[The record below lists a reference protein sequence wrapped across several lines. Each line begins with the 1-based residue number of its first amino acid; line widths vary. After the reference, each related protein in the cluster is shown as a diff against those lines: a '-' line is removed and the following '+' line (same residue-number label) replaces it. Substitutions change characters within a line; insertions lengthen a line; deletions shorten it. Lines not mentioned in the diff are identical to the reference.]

1 MQAPAFRDTFPV
13 GCTPPSDR
21 NYAGQLNMDKQP
33 VGTLLEGLERLQR
46 LMLQAENDHQDILVS
61 LPAEQRTAC
70 SNLLHYLALRS
81 EDIRDL
87 QRRLHVAGLSSLAS
101 AESHIL
107 AQLSAIMERLG
118 KPPEPAM
125 TMVTFDQ
132 AIKNLLRNATALF
145 GPKRDKQ
152 IPYIMVTFGTTY
164 ADDLEAVKA
173 LLNMGMNVARIN
185 CAHDDE
191 TVWARMIENL
201 QRATAQTGLPCKVYM
216 DLAGP
221 KIRTKLITNRKK
233 KHGLELK
240 EGEKLLLV
248 GPDYSAHKESPH
260 PVVECGLEGVVGQ
273 LKVGARVLFDD
284 GIFACLVD
292 EVQDGTAL
300 LKVTRISSHKPYLKS
315 EKGINFPD
323 STLDVPS
330 LTDFDRHCLPFVSA
344 HADLVGYSFV
354 QSAKDVAQLQALLS
368 QGGPKKPYIILKI
381 EMPDAVSHL
390 PDLLI
395 QGMREPVFGVMIAR
409 GDLAI
414 ELGFERMGEV
424 QEEILWICEA
434 AHVPVIW
441 ATQVLET
448 LNKSGLATRS
458 EITDAGY
465 SFLAECV
472 MINKGKHIVEVMTT
486 LRDIF
491 HRSGGHHAKKR
502 YLFRPLHIATDFIRR
517 YQRVPELREVH

>member
-1 MQAPAFRDTFPV
+1 
-13 GCTPPSDR
+13 
-21 NYAGQLNMDKQP
+21 MDQQ
-33 VGTLLEGLERLQR
+33 TLDYFLHGLKRLQN
-46 LMLQAENDHQDILVS
+46 LMLQAEKEHQTMLLT
-61 LPAEQRTAC
+61 LPAEQRSAC

-81 EDIRDL
+81 EDLRDL
-87 QRRLHVAGLSSLAS
+87 QLRLHVAGLSSLAS
-101 AESHIL
+101 AESHIY

-118 KPPEPAM
+118 IEAEHPITA
-125 TMVTFDQ
+125 VTYDQ
-132 AIKNLLRNATALF
+132 AIKNMVRNAVLLF
-145 GPKRDKQ
+145 GVKRDRK
-152 IPYIMVTFGTTY
+152 IPYIMVTFDSDY
-164 ADDLEAVKA
+164 ADNLELVKG
-173 LLNMGMNVARIN
+173 LLVQGMNVARIN

-191 TVWARMIENL
+191 AVWSRMIENL
-201 QRATAQTGLPCKVYM
+201 KKATAQTGLPCKIYM

-221 KIRTKLITNRKK
+221 KIRTKLFSKRKK
-233 KHGLELK
+233 KHKLELQ

-248 GPDYSAHKESPH
+248 GPDASVQQDGLV
-260 PVVECGLEGVVGQ
+260 PVVGCSLEGIVGQ

-284 GIFACLVD
+284 GVFACLVEAVHH
-292 EVQDGTAL
+292 EVAE
-300 LKVTRISSHKPYLKS
+300 LKVTRISSNKPYLKAS
-315 EKGINFPD
+315 KGINFPD
-323 STLDVPS
+323 SILDTPS
-330 LTDFDRHCLPFVSA
+330 LTDFDLDCLPFVCS

-354 QSAKDVAQLQALLS
+354 RSAHDIERLQLLLS
-368 QGGPKKPYIILKI
+368 KAGPKKPYIILKI
-381 EMPDAVSHL
+381 EMPDAVKHL

-395 QGMREPVFGVMIAR
+395 QGMRERVFGVMIAR

-424 QEEILWICEA
+424 QEEILWFCEA

-458 EITDAGY
+458 EITDAGF

-472 MINKGKHIVEVMTT
+472 MINKGKHIVDVMTT

-502 YLFRPLHIATDFIRR
+502 YLFRPLHIATD
-517 YQRVPELREVH
+517 YLRP